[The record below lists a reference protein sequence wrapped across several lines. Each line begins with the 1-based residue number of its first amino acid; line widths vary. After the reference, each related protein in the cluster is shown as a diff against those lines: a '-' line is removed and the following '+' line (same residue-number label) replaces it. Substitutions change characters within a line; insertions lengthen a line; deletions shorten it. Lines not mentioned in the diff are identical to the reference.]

1 MKKNKSSSIIK
12 GVLFCVLFIYALS
25 IIALLIWALNTSLKT
40 NVDFLIKQNFF
51 GLPEELAFENY
62 AAVFKH
68 FYVRVNRNGV
78 FMRIGFGKQALYTL
92 VYAVG
97 GSLMTALCPFLVAY
111 ACSRFNYKFNTV
123 LITIVMLTMVIPIV
137 GSQTSYVAV
146 LHGLGLYDK
155 LMMIFWSKFHF
166 TNLYTLIYIGV
177 LGGVSKSFSEAAAI
191 DGANEFQIMARIVF
205 PLVRNVFFTVM
216 LIFFIEY
223 WNDYQLPLLYMPS
236 HPTLAYGVYFLTN
249 NTTGE
254 LNITPRKMSGCMLLV
269 LPITILFIIFKEKLM
284 TNLSMGG
291 VKE

>member
-1 MKKNKSSSIIK
+1 MKTKKNSIVIK
-12 GVLFCVLFIYALS
+12 AILFTVLCVYSLS
-25 IIALLIWALNTSLKT
+25 IVLILIWALNTSLKT
-40 NVDFLIKQNFF
+40 NEDFLISQNYF
-51 GLPEELAFENY
+51 GLPKKMAWENY
-62 AAVFKH
+62 SAVFKH

-78 FMRIGFGKQALYTL
+78 FMKIGLGRQLLYTL

-97 GSLMTALCPFLVAY
+97 GSFMTALAPLLVAY
-111 ACSRFNYKFNTV
+111 GCTKFNYKFNGV

-146 LHGLGLYDK
+146 LHSLGLYDS
-155 LMMIFWSKFHF
+155 LFMVFCSKFHF

-177 LGGVSKSFSEAAAI
+177 LRGVSKSFSEAASI
-191 DGANEFQIMARIVF
+191 DGANEFQIMMRIVF
-205 PLVRNVFFTVM
+205 PLVKNVFFTVM

-236 HPTLAYGVYFLTN
+236 HPTLAYGVFFLTN

-269 LPITILFIIFKEKLM
+269 LPVTILFVVFKDKLM
-284 TNLSMGG
+284 SNLSMGG